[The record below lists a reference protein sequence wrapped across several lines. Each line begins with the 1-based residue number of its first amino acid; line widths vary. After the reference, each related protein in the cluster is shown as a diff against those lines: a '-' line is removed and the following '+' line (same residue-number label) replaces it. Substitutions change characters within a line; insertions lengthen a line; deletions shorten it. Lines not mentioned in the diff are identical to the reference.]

1 MNKVQ
6 AQKARKLQHR
16 RMRAGRML
24 ARGVAQAEVA
34 RRVEV
39 SRTTVSLWNRE
50 LEANGLEGLKARPRG
65 RPAGLSDE
73 QRCELLQALLAGALS
88 EGFPTELWTLRRVA
102 VLIERRFGRRYS
114 DTQVWRILGALGFS
128 CQRPEGRALERNEE
142 AIRRWKHKR
151 WPVLKKTLQNTAD

>member
-16 RMRAGRML
+16 RLRAGRML
-24 ARGVAQAEVA
+24 ARGVTQAEVA

-39 SRTTVSLWNRE
+39 SRTTVSLRNRE
-50 LEANGLEGLKARPRG
+50 REKNGLEGLKARPRG
-65 RPAGLSDE
+65 RPAGLSAE
-73 QRCELLQALLAGALS
+73 QRRQLLQALLAGALS

-151 WPVLKKTLQNTAD
+151 WPVLKKTL